1 MASKI
6 TLHGI
11 KNCDSCRKARQ
22 WLDEHKIEYH
32 FNDVRE
38 DGISI
43 QMLERWGGRIDWLKL
58 LNKKSTTWR
67 QLPDDEKDDLDK
79 SRALAMILKHPTL
92 LKRPL
97 LECDQFIAVGFRA
110 DTYHDSFYRSGLI

>member
-1 MASKI
+1 MASEI

-11 KNCDSCRKARQ
+11 KNCDSCRKARK
-22 WLDEHKIEYH
+22 WLDEHKIQYQFH
-32 FNDVRE
+32 DVRE

-67 QLPDDEKDDLDK
+67 QLPDGERDDLDK

-97 LECDQFIAVGFRA
+97 LECDQFIAVGFRP
-110 DTYHDSFYRSGLI
+110 DTYHESFYRSGLI